1 MLYVELNQKSPLWL
15 LQKEKKNVNNDNVQI
30 YKYGQQKKWCT
41 LLQTIL
47 LYFPS
52 FILFIR
58 VTLLDANWSENR
70 YLCLVQPN
78 LTSGGEKFSIGLPR
92 VTEWWIGDKISSS
105 KQRNSKL
112 SLSSISA
119 FLKEHFLRIC
129 CLL

>member
-1 MLYVELNQKSPLWL
+1 MSNWIRNL
-15 LQKEKKNVNNDNVQI
+15 LFDFCKKKRKTLITIMYRFTNMAS
-30 YKYGQQKKWCT
+30 KKKWCT

-47 LYFPS
+47 LYFPL

-58 VTLLDANWSENR
+58 VTLLDANCSENR

>member
-15 LQKEKKNVNNDNVQI
+15 LQKEKKNANNDNVQI

-58 VTLLDANWSENR
+58 VTLLDANCSENR